1 VRGGTREGR
10 GGEVTR
16 LEGNVLRVMARERE
30 PRSPQRTPSSNATV
44 AGSIGVRS
52 KEKAADDSGRLVSV
66 VQGVRKGE
74 GRREA
79 TVCSGD
85 DTIAPRA
92 RARSAAISPTR
103 WGRED
108 DARARRMKQV

>member
-1 VRGGTREGR
+1 
-10 GGEVTR
+10 
-16 LEGNVLRVMARERE
+16 
-30 PRSPQRTPSSNATV
+30 V

-52 KEKAADDSGRLVSV
+52 KEKAADDSGRLNSV

-74 GRREA
+74 GERRREA

-85 DTIAPRA
+85 ATIAPRA

-108 DARARRMKQV
+108 DARAGRMKQV